1 MTGTVLL
8 KQHKQR
14 RAKKRKSGGGGQASQ
29 PQGTKRHRTRR
40 RHSHREAGSDEE
52 WMKFAQNIK
61 TAAAEKKGAERG
73 GPEEQPER
81 AHQSA
86 EQHEQ
91 RCAHEPEE
99 DDSSV
104 DYDVTDV
111 VMSERDA
118 DLVTGGV
125 KYVPSDPSWS
135 ALSRAIMG
143 LVRAG
148 HRCTY
153 KGRRHQIHESDLRDG
168 QAVPISLLADTLD
181 TTQTSVWAIALQS
194 MSRGEGHGQPQQRR
208 FTVLLQNKN
217 KPAAVLPWFEH
228 RRSIRRQQA
237 GR

>member
-1 MTGTVLL
+1 LAAKAAAYAAEV
-8 KQHKQR
+8 QQQAEHDRQR
-14 RAKKRKSGGGGQASQ
+14 ASQAAQAEKGQKRKSGGGGQASQ

-40 RHSHREAGSDEE
+40 RHSHREASR
-52 WMKFAQNIK
+52 
-61 TAAAEKKGAERG
+61 T
-73 GPEEQPER
+73 PQPER

-111 VMSERDA
+111 LMSERDA

-143 LVRAG
+143 LVRAE

-194 MSRGEGHGQPQQRR
+194 MSRGEGHGLPQQRR